1 MSISGMCM
9 SLWRAIFF
17 ISIDYNYMVSW
28 GRHGRDRMIGGLR
41 LRTLRTLIT
50 DNFVQ
55 SRIKSVL

>member
-1 MSISGMCM
+1 MDIHVN
-9 SLWRAIFF
+9 FKF
-17 ISIDYNYMVSW
+17 ISFKDYNYMVSW